1 MTVVGAW
8 GRADTDAVRDVLEQ
22 IAQYGIVGGA
32 DARLVD
38 VGTADYVACFAREV
52 LDGLLPYGGATC
64 RFFEGSYGSGK
75 THLLRLLEA
84 TARERG
90 LAVVR
95 TELTHDLGLE
105 DWRPIAQH
113 IFTSLEA
120 TITGVPVCG
129 LSAILSALHG
139 DHCADVDALQAARLP
154 HAGFRAAML
163 HAVVASRVPV
173 PLRRYLSGERVR
185 VAELRHVG
193 VTGVKDPLSAR
204 NAELA
209 LATVLGGLS
218 HLGLPG
224 TLLLFDENESS
235 FFAPK
240 APTRK
245 LRTAANIMRRLVDG
259 CTTGNL
265 AGTAAVFAVLPGF
278 LGECSRQ
285 YPALGQRL
293 EMPSLRHGIGWRWPV
308 LPVTAVTSLGEPE
321 DFLDAARDRLA
332 SLLSGCGCD
341 SIAVMAATR
350 RMGEMGET
358 VLAEHAGTGYR
369 RPLMKQLA
377 TVALETM
384 EGTRGGHG

>member
-1 MTVVGAW
+1 MTAVGAW

-38 VGTADYVACFAREV
+38 VGSEEYVACFAHEV

-84 TARERG
+84 TARDRG

-95 TELTHDLGLE
+95 TELTHDLGLGE
-105 DWRPIAQH
+105 WRPIAQH

-120 TITGVPVCG
+120 TIAGAPVRG
-129 LSAILSALHG
+129 LSAILAALRKN
-139 DHCADVDALQAARLP
+139 DCADADALRAARLP
-154 HAGFRAAML
+154 HAGFQAAML
-163 HAVVASRVPV
+163 RAVTVARIPS
-173 PLRRYLSGERVR
+173 PLRRFLSGERVR
-185 VAELRHVG
+185 VTELGHVG

-218 HLGLPG
+218 RLGLPG

-240 APTRK
+240 SPTRK

-265 AGTAAVFAVLPGF
+265 KGTAAVFAVLPGF
-278 LGECSRQ
+278 LAECARQ

-293 EMPSLRHGIGWRWPV
+293 EMPGLRHGISWRWPV
-308 LPVTAVTSLGEPE
+308 LPVTAVTSLAEPE
-321 DFLDAARDRLA
+321 DFLDAVRERLA
-332 SLLSGCGCD
+332 ALLAGCGCD
-341 SIAVMAATR
+341 PAAVIEATARMDEAGMA
-350 RMGEMGET
+350 
-358 VLAEHAGTGYR
+358 VLAEHAGSGYR
-369 RPLMKQLA
+369 RPLMKRLA
-377 TVALETM
+377 TVALDTM
-384 EGTRGGHG
+384 EGVGDARG

>member
-1 MTVVGAW
+1 MTAVGAW
-8 GRADTDAVRDVLEQ
+8 GRADTDAVHDVLEQ

-38 VGTADYVACFAREV
+38 VGSEEYVACFAREV

-84 TARERG
+84 TARDRG

-113 IFTSLEA
+113 IFMSLEA
-120 TITGVPVCG
+120 TIAGALVRG
-129 LSAILSALHG
+129 LPAILAALHRG
-139 DHCADVDALQAARLP
+139 DYADVDALRAARLP
-154 HAGFRAAML
+154 HAGFQAAML
-163 HAVVASRVPV
+163 RAATVTRIPS
-173 PLRRYLSGERVR
+173 PLRRFLSGERVR
-185 VAELRHVG
+185 VAELGKAG
-193 VTGVKDPLSAR
+193 VKGVKDPLSAR

-209 LATVLGGLS
+209 LVTVLGGLS
-218 HLGLPG
+218 HLGMPG

-240 APTRK
+240 SPTRK

-265 AGTAAVFAVLPGF
+265 AGTAAVFAVLPNF
-278 LGECSRQ
+278 LNECARQ

-293 EMPSLRHGIGWRWPV
+293 EMPALRQGIAWRWPV
-308 LPVTAVTSLGEPE
+308 LPVTAVTSLAEPE
-321 DFLDAARDRLA
+321 DFLDAAVARLA
-332 SLLSGCGCD
+332 ALLAGCGCD
-341 SIAVMAATR
+341 PVAVVAATT
-350 RMGEMGET
+350 RMDAAGMT
-358 VLAEHAGTGYR
+358 VLAEHAGSGYR
-369 RPLMKQLA
+369 RPLMKRLA
-377 TVALETM
+377 TIVLDTM
-384 EGTRGGHG
+384 EGARSTHG

>member
-1 MTVVGAW
+1 MIAASPWAGA
-8 GRADTDAVRDVLEQ
+8 DVDAVRDVLEQ

-32 DARLVD
+32 DARIVD
-38 VGTADYVACFAREV
+38 VGSEDYVACFAREV

-84 TARERG
+84 TARQRG

-113 IFTSLEA
+113 IFTSLEVTVGGTPA
-120 TITGVPVCG
+120 RG
-129 LSAILSALHG
+129 LSEILVALHG
-139 DHCADVDALQAARLP
+139 DDYADADALRTARLP
-154 HAGFRAAML
+154 HAGFQAAML
-163 HAVVASRVPV
+163 RAVTAPAIPS

-185 VAELRHVG
+185 IAELRQFG

-209 LATVLGGLS
+209 LVTVLGGLS
-218 HLGLPG
+218 RLGLPG

-259 CTTGNL
+259 CTTGSL
-265 AGTAAVFAVLPGF
+265 TGTAAVFAVLPGF
-278 LGECSRQ
+278 LSECARQ

-293 EMPSLRHGIGWRWPV
+293 EMPAQRGGAAWRWPV
-308 LPVTAVTSLGEPE
+308 LPVTAVTALAEPE
-321 DFLDAARDRLA
+321 DFLDAVRERLA
-332 SLLSGCGCD
+332 ALLARCGCD
-341 SIAVMAATR
+341 LAAVATAT
-350 RMGEMGET
+350 MQMEEAGVA
-358 VLAEHAGTGYR
+358 VLAEHAGSGYR
-369 RPLMKQLA
+369 RPLMKRLA
-377 TVALETM
+377 TVALKTM
-384 EGTRGGHG
+384 EEHGTHG